1 MKTVIELLDGK
12 WEYDYFNLI
21 AKHINVQEDLDI
33 VFMKWDQDIP
43 KTKNKCILFVTSDE
57 HHKYHEKFT
66 NHPNV
71 ILTFRNYLPEQHHPK
86 VKALPLGYL
95 QGFEHEDIN
104 FNDRK
109 YDYSFSGTLPDAPCD
124 ATRHALK
131 FSLERLDTL
140 EQQYEKFVLFY
151 EGWAKGLTMP
161 EYADVMYNSRVALC
175 PKGYTS
181 SETFRYFE
189 AARAGCVIISEPKPD
204 VWFYKDAPHIEIKDW
219 LNLPSVLRS
228 ILKDKDLL
236 NHHHELT
243 KKWWEEKC
251 SPESVGAYITR
262 ELNKLKFRFRYE
274 GYE

>member
-21 AKHINVQEDLDI
+21 AKQIIVGDDLDI

-71 ILTFRNYLPEQHHPK
+71 LLTFRNYLPEQQHPK

-95 QGFEHEDIN
+95 QGFEYPEVE
-104 FNDRK
+104 FGDRK
-109 YDYSFSGTLPDAPCD
+109 YTYGFSGTLPDPPCE

-131 FSLERLDTL
+131 FSLDRMTHD
-140 EQQYEKFVLFY
+140 QHDKFVLFY
-151 EGWAKGLTMP
+151 QGWAKGLSMQ
-161 EYADVMYNSRVALC
+161 EYAETMHNTKVALC

-189 AARAGCVIISEPKPD
+189 AAKAGCVMISEPKPN
-204 VWFYKDAPHIEIKDW
+204 VWFYEDAPHIEIKDW
-219 LNLPSVLRS
+219 LELPS
-228 ILKDKDLL
+228 ILPDILQDESLL
-236 NHHHELT
+236 LHHHNLT
-243 KKWWEEKC
+243 KKWWNEKC
-251 SPESVGAYITR
+251 SPKAVGQYITK
-262 ELNKLKFRFRYE
+262 ELNKI
-274 GYE
+274 GYK